1 MQLEISSRSNKSI
14 ESDKR
19 DMKKLVLLLLIV
31 PIIPFSWD
39 GLKSNSEIFLFEPT
53 FINSE
58 LVLNK

>member
-31 PIIPFSWD
+31 PIIPFSWY

-58 LVLNK
+58 LVLNE

>member
-14 ESDKR
+14 ESDNR

-31 PIIPFSWD
+31 PIIAFSWD
-39 GLKSNSEIFLFEPT
+39 GLKSNSEIFLFDPT

-58 LVLNK
+58 LVLNE

>member
-53 FINSE
+53 FINS
-58 LVLNK
+58 